1 MDELIIYQKIQMLQN
16 KIYYNYFKEI
26 LKIFITILLSLTI
39 IAWTV
44 RAVNF
49 LDLIVEN
56 GYSITTY
63 FNFSLLN
70 SFGIATKFVPLSFL
84 LTLTIFIIRLM
95 QENELVILWTS
106 GVKKIKIINLFLFI
120 SIVITIINLIL
131 SIFITPTTLNKSRN
145 LLSSENLSSILPTL
159 KIQQFSDSFKGLTF
173 IVDDKLNNKIKH
185 IFLYD
190 TSENLKN
197 LISSDKK
204 NLSTTI
210 IAKNGI
216 VEKKKMT
223 LFDGQIISSNKN
235 ENDIIKFEQI
245 SIDLT
250 NLTNTTI
257 KKPKIQETST
267 IKLLSCINKE
277 ILKDNICNSNFN
289 VEILPTLT
297 RRIIL
302 PLFIPVLA
310 LITSLLLIKNSNK
323 FLFNKISIF
332 SYAFLVLLYAEL
344 TIRYTGVSKVF
355 ANIFIISPF
364 LLLAIIY
371 IFIKYKLSKE
381 SNLDA

>member
-1 MDELIIYQKIQMLQN
+1 ME
-16 KIYYNYFKEI
+16 
-26 LKIFITILLSLTI
+26 
-39 IAWTV
+39 
-44 RAVNF
+44 
-49 LDLIVEN
+49 
-56 GYSITTY
+56 SI
-63 FNFSLLN
+63 
-70 SFGIATKFVPLSFL
+70 
-84 LTLTIFIIRLM
+84 
-95 QENELVILWTS
+95 
-106 GVKKIKIINLFLFI
+106 
-120 SIVITIINLIL
+120 ITIINLIL
-131 SIFITPTTLNKSRN
+131 SIFITPTTLNKSRH

-173 IVDDKLNNKIKH
+173 IVDDKLNNKIKN

-197 LISSDKK
+197 LISSDKR

-210 IAKNGI
+210 IAKDGI

-223 LFDGQIISSNKN
+223 LFNGQIISSNKN

-277 ILKDNICNSNFN
+277 VLKDNICNSNFN

-297 RRIIL
+297 RRFIL

-310 LITSLLLIKNSNK
+310 LITSLLLIKNGNK

>member
-131 SIFITPTTLNKSRN
+131 SIFITPTTLNKSRH

-173 IVDDKLNNKIKH
+173 IVDDKLNNKIKN

-197 LISSDKK
+197 LISSDKR

-210 IAKNGI
+210 IAKDGI

-223 LFDGQIISSNKN
+223 LFNGQIISSNKN

-277 ILKDNICNSNFN
+277 VLKDNICNSNFN

-297 RRIIL
+297 RRFIL

-310 LITSLLLIKNSNK
+310 LITSLLLIKNGNK

>member
-1 MDELIIYQKIQMLQN
+1 MLQN

-63 FNFSLLN
+63 FNFSILN

-131 SIFITPTTLNKSRN
+131 SIFITPATLNKSRH
-145 LLSSENLSSILPTL
+145 LLSNENLSSILPTL

-173 IVDDKLNNKIKH
+173 IIDDKLNNKIKN

-210 IAKNGI
+210 IAKDGI

-223 LFDGQIISSNKN
+223 LFNGQIISSNKN
-235 ENDIIKFEQI
+235 ENDIIRFEQI

-267 IKLLSCINKE
+267 IKLFSCINKE
-277 ILKDNICNSNFN
+277 VPKDNICNSNFN

-310 LITSLLLIKNSNK
+310 LITSLLLIKNGNK

-344 TIRYTGVSKVF
+344 TIRYTGVSKIF

-381 SNLDA
+381 SNLHA

>member
-1 MDELIIYQKIQMLQN
+1 MLQN

-267 IKLLSCINKE
+267 IKLLSCVNKE

>member
-1 MDELIIYQKIQMLQN
+1 MLQN

-84 LTLTIFIIRLM
+84 LTLTIFIVRLM

-131 SIFITPTTLNKSRN
+131 SIFITPTTLNKSRH

-173 IVDDKLNNKIKH
+173 IVDDKLNNKIKN

-197 LISSDKK
+197 LISSDKR

-210 IAKNGI
+210 IAKDGI

-223 LFDGQIISSNKN
+223 LFNGQIISSNKN

-277 ILKDNICNSNFN
+277 VLKDNICNSNFN

-297 RRIIL
+297 RRFIL

-310 LITSLLLIKNSNK
+310 LITSLLLIKNGNK

>member
-1 MDELIIYQKIQMLQN
+1 MLQN

-216 VEKKKMT
+216 VEKK
-223 LFDGQIISSNKN
+223 D
-235 ENDIIKFEQI
+235 D
-245 SIDLT
+245 
-250 NLTNTTI
+250 
-257 KKPKIQETST
+257 
-267 IKLLSCINKE
+267 
-277 ILKDNICNSNFN
+277 
-289 VEILPTLT
+289 
-297 RRIIL
+297 
-302 PLFIPVLA
+302 FI
-310 LITSLLLIKNSNK
+310 
-323 FLFNKISIF
+323 
-332 SYAFLVLLYAEL
+332 
-344 TIRYTGVSKVF
+344 
-355 ANIFIISPF
+355 
-364 LLLAIIY
+364 
-371 IFIKYKLSKE
+371 
-381 SNLDA
+381 

>member
-1 MDELIIYQKIQMLQN
+1 
-16 KIYYNYFKEI
+16 
-26 LKIFITILLSLTI
+26 
-39 IAWTV
+39 
-44 RAVNF
+44 
-49 LDLIVEN
+49 
-56 GYSITTY
+56 
-63 FNFSLLN
+63 
-70 SFGIATKFVPLSFL
+70 
-84 LTLTIFIIRLM
+84 
-95 QENELVILWTS
+95 
-106 GVKKIKIINLFLFI
+106 
-120 SIVITIINLIL
+120 
-131 SIFITPTTLNKSRN
+131 
-145 LLSSENLSSILPTL
+145 
-159 KIQQFSDSFKGLTF
+159 
-173 IVDDKLNNKIKH
+173 
-185 IFLYD
+185 
-190 TSENLKN
+190 
-197 LISSDKK
+197 
-204 NLSTTI
+204 
-210 IAKNGI
+210 
-216 VEKKKMT
+216 MT

-344 TIRYTGVSKVF
+344 TIKFIQCKVKY
-355 ANIFIISPF
+355 
-364 LLLAIIY
+364 LQIY
-371 IFIKYKLSKE
+371 LSYPRSYFFSYYLYFHQIQTIEKV
-381 SNLDA
+381 

>member
-1 MDELIIYQKIQMLQN
+1 MLQN

-63 FNFSLLN
+63 FNFSILN

-131 SIFITPTTLNKSRN
+131 SIFITPATLNKSRH
-145 LLSSENLSSILPTL
+145 LLSNENLSSILPTL

-173 IVDDKLNNKIKH
+173 IVDDKLNNKIKN

-210 IAKNGI
+210 IAKDGI

-223 LFDGQIISSNKN
+223 LFNGQIISSNKN
-235 ENDIIKFEQI
+235 ENDIIRFEQI

-277 ILKDNICNSNFN
+277 VPKDNICNSNFN

-310 LITSLLLIKNSNK
+310 LITSLLLIKNGNK

-344 TIRYTGVSKVF
+344 TIRYTGVSKIF

-381 SNLDA
+381 SNLHA

>member
-1 MDELIIYQKIQMLQN
+1 MLQN

-63 FNFSLLN
+63 FNFSILN

-84 LTLTIFIIRLM
+84 LTLTIFIVRLM

-131 SIFITPTTLNKSRN
+131 SIFITPATLNKSRH

-173 IVDDKLNNKIKH
+173 IVDDKLNNKIKN

-210 IAKNGI
+210 IAKDGI
-216 VEKKKMT
+216 VDKKKMT

-257 KKPKIQETST
+257 KKPKVQETST

-277 ILKDNICNSNFN
+277 VLKDNICNSNFN

-310 LITSLLLIKNSNK
+310 LITSLLLIKNGNK

-355 ANIFIISPF
+355 ANIFILSPF

>member
-1 MDELIIYQKIQMLQN
+1 MLQN

-63 FNFSLLN
+63 FNFSILN

-131 SIFITPTTLNKSRN
+131 SIFITPATLNKSRH
-145 LLSSENLSSILPTL
+145 LLSNENLSSILPTL

-173 IVDDKLNNKIKH
+173 IVDDKLNNKIKN

-210 IAKNGI
+210 IAKDGI

-223 LFDGQIISSNKN
+223 LFNGQIISSNKN
-235 ENDIIKFEQI
+235 ENDIIRFEQI

-277 ILKDNICNSNFN
+277 VPKDNICNSNFN

-310 LITSLLLIKNSNK
+310 LITSLLLIKNGNK

-344 TIRYTGVSKVF
+344 TIRYTGVSKIF

>member
-1 MDELIIYQKIQMLQN
+1 MLQN

-84 LTLTIFIIRLM
+84 LTLTIFIVRLM

-131 SIFITPTTLNKSRN
+131 SIFITPATLNKSRH

-173 IVDDKLNNKIKH
+173 IVDDKLNNKIKN

-210 IAKNGI
+210 IAKDGI
-216 VEKKKMT
+216 VDKKKMT

-257 KKPKIQETST
+257 KKPKVQETST

-277 ILKDNICNSNFN
+277 IPKDNICNSNFN

>member
-1 MDELIIYQKIQMLQN
+1 MLQN

-63 FNFSLLN
+63 FNFSILN

-131 SIFITPTTLNKSRN
+131 SIFITPATLNKSRH
-145 LLSSENLSSILPTL
+145 LLSNENLSSILPTL

-173 IVDDKLNNKIKH
+173 IIDDKLNNKIKN

-210 IAKNGI
+210 IAKDGI

-223 LFDGQIISSNKN
+223 LFNGQIISSNKN
-235 ENDIIKFEQI
+235 ENDIIRFEQI

-277 ILKDNICNSNFN
+277 VPKDNICNSNFN

-310 LITSLLLIKNSNK
+310 LITSLLLIKNGNK

-344 TIRYTGVSKVF
+344 TIRYTGVSKIF

-381 SNLDA
+381 SNLHA

>member
-1 MDELIIYQKIQMLQN
+1 
-16 KIYYNYFKEI
+16 
-26 LKIFITILLSLTI
+26 
-39 IAWTV
+39 
-44 RAVNF
+44 
-49 LDLIVEN
+49 
-56 GYSITTY
+56 
-63 FNFSLLN
+63 
-70 SFGIATKFVPLSFL
+70 
-84 LTLTIFIIRLM
+84 
-95 QENELVILWTS
+95 
-106 GVKKIKIINLFLFI
+106 
-120 SIVITIINLIL
+120 
-131 SIFITPTTLNKSRN
+131 
-145 LLSSENLSSILPTL
+145 
-159 KIQQFSDSFKGLTF
+159 
-173 IVDDKLNNKIKH
+173 
-185 IFLYD
+185 
-190 TSENLKN
+190 
-197 LISSDKK
+197 
-204 NLSTTI
+204 
-210 IAKNGI
+210 
-216 VEKKKMT
+216 MT

-277 ILKDNICNSNFN
+277 VLKDNICNSNFN

-323 FLFNKISIF
+323 FLFNKVSIF

>member
-1 MDELIIYQKIQMLQN
+1 MLQN

-131 SIFITPTTLNKSRN
+131 SIFITPTTLNKSRH

-173 IVDDKLNNKIKH
+173 IVDDKLNNKIKN

-190 TSENLKN
+190 TSENLRN

-277 ILKDNICNSNFN
+277 VLKDNICNSNFN

-310 LITSLLLIKNSNK
+310 LITSLLLIKSSNR

>member
-1 MDELIIYQKIQMLQN
+1 MLQN

-63 FNFSLLN
+63 FNYSLLN

-84 LTLTIFIIRLM
+84 LTLTIFIVRLM

-106 GVKKIKIINLFLFI
+106 GVKKIKVINLFLII
-120 SIVITIINLIL
+120 SIFITIINLLL
-131 SIFITPTTLNKSRN
+131 SIFITPATLNKSRH

-173 IVDDKLNNKIKH
+173 IVDDKLGNKIKN

-210 IAKNGI
+210 IAKDGI
-216 VEKKKMT
+216 VDRKKMT
-223 LFDGQIISSNKN
+223 LFNGQIISSNKN

-277 ILKDNICNSNFN
+277 ISNDNICNSNFN

-297 RRIIL
+297 RRIVL

-310 LITSLLLIKNSNK
+310 LITSLLLIKNNNK

-332 SYAFLVLLYAEL
+332 SYAFVVLLYAEL
-344 TIRYTGVSKVF
+344 TIRYTGVSKLF
-355 ANIFIISPF
+355 ANVFIVSPF
-364 LLLAIIY
+364 LLLAFVYII
-371 IFIKYKLSKE
+371 IKYKLSKE
-381 SNLDA
+381 ANFDA